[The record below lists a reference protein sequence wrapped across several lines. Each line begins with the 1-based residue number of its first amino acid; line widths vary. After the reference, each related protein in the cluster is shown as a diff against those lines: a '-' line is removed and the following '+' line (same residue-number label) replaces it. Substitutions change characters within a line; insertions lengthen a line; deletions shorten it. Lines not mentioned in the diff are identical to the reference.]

1 MSKIFV
7 VPTHY
12 FRYDVVDWTRQL
24 MANLAHK
31 FHSNVVDAF
40 LKKDGKAFDEHRAKF
55 ELLLGDMGIKLMHL
69 VMISKAITDMLPFQD
84 KFPIRKCSYKLPCRC
99 NNLISGR
106 AAFHRL
112 EVHVGALVGNGKG
125 SGDK

>member
-1 MSKIFV
+1 MWLSLSVSKLFV

-31 FHSNVVDAF
+31 FHSNLVDAF
-40 LKKDGKAFDEHRAKF
+40 LKKDGKAFDENRAKF

-69 VMISKAITDMLPFQD
+69 DMISKAKTDNFQ
-84 KFPIRKCSYKLPCRC
+84 CSYKLPC
-99 NNLISGR
+99 
-106 AAFHRL
+106 AQMH
-112 EVHVGALVGNGKG
+112 
-125 SGDK
+125 